1 MLARTC
7 DRALIVLRQRLL
19 LHQLVENR
27 RSEDARPSHSSDRN
41 LGFSGVCVCGVVSG
55 HGWEKAPSLP
65 ERRRR
70 KTGQALRR

>member
-27 RSEDARPSHSSDRN
+27 RGEDARPPHCSDRD
-41 LGFSGVCVCGVVSG
+41 LGFGGVGVCGVVSG
-55 HGWEKAPSLP
+55 HG
-65 ERRRR
+65 
-70 KTGQALRR
+70 